1 MKTKKCWGETHGKS
15 VKNKKPVAFLIVFRG
30 LSTCGLP
37 SFEIDDAR
45 GCHRLLTSKAFKRE
59 CFDAIKGIM
68 EKRGIEVNP
77 WIDAPHGEYEE
88 R

>member
-1 MKTKKCWGETHGKS
+1 MKTKKCWGETHGKA

-30 LSTCGLP
+30 LSTCG
-37 SFEIDDAR
+37 
-45 GCHRLLTSKAFKRE
+45 CHRLLTSKAFKRE
-59 CFDAIKGIM
+59 CFGAIKGIM

-77 WIDAPHGEYEE
+77 WIGAPHGEYEE